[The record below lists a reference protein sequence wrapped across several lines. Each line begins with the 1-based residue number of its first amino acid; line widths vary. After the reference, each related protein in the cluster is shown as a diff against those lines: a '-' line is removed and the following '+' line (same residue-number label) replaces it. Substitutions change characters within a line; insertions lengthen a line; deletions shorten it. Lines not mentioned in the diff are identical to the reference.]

1 MIRIMDPTLGKPR
14 DFVKRGDYRLVIA
27 NQLERDAQLQ

>member
-1 MIRIMDPTLGKPR
+1 MDPSLRKPR
-14 DFVKRGDYRLVIA
+14 DFVKRGDNRLVIA